1 MPDDEQMIRC
11 DVHGDQPETF
21 LCQHVVTSLFT
32 SQPVGFWWADDPG
45 NPHPDAWCTACN
57 EVLKE
62 ENGEWTKGPNPLPT
76 SSCFAQSAMRKQGN
90 SIFQSGVNS
99 GPIPHNN
106 GVHWDATIAS
116 SK

>member
-62 ENGEWTKGPNPLPT
+62 ENGEWTKR
-76 SSCFAQSAMRKQGN
+76 SESFADLKLLCAKCYEKARELNFPEWRQFWSDSA
-90 SIFQSGVNS
+90 
-99 GPIPHNN
+99 
-106 GVHWDATIAS
+106 
-116 SK
+116 